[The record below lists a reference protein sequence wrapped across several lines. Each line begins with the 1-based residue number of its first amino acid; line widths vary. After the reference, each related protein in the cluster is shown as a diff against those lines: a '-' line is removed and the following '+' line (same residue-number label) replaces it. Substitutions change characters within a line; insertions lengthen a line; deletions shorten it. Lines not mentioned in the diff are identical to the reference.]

1 MADSRHDEGAVSLP
15 FQGPHRRSEDAA
27 ATPTPTSPP
36 LRLRLRPGRFA
47 VELTRSGLVFGRHS
61 SADVRLPLPDVSR
74 RHCRFVCEAGR
85 WQVID
90 LDSLNGVFVNDAL
103 VRRAEL
109 RDRDVVR
116 LGGFVF
122 DVTFGSGDQTVALN
136 DGAEPPADIIR
147 SIVAALPPPDEGPL
161 RRAS

>member
-1 MADSRHDEGAVSLP
+1 MADSRYDEGAVSLP
-15 FQGPHRRSEDAA
+15 LQGPHRRREDDADGA
-27 ATPTPTSPP
+27 DPNVPP

-47 VELTRSGLVFGRHS
+47 VELTRDGQVFGRHT

-74 RHCRFVCEAGR
+74 RHCRFDCAAGR
-85 WQVID
+85 WHVID

-109 RDRDVVR
+109 RDGDVLR

-122 DVTFGSGDQTVALN
+122 DVAYGAGDQTVAL
-136 DGAEPPADIIR
+136 DEPLADVIR
-147 SIVAALPPPDEGPL
+147 SIAGALPPADEGPL

>member
-1 MADSRHDEGAVSLP
+1 MADSRHDEGAVRLP
-15 FQGPHRRSEDAA
+15 FQGPHRRTEDGDSAE
-27 ATPTPTSPP
+27 PGLPP

-85 WQVID
+85 WHVID

-109 RDRDVVR
+109 REHDMIR

-122 DVTFGSGDQTVALN
+122 DVTFGQGDQTVAL
-136 DGAEPPADIIR
+136 DEAGDIIR